1 MEYFQNK
8 KFTFIT
14 LALVATIGFSIFS
27 LKDSENKSDYNISE
41 TPTSRSQSLSS
52 RTEHQNRPRRSETT
66 RQNKNTGDKQLSS
79 RNENVSPTEAAISA
93 RAEALA
99 REEELAKAQQQCNQS
114 NLDEVAY
121 VSEAYNQNAID
132 SASAQQQIIYFIKTC
147 TREQVAS
154 MVENI
159 FNGSDDVMHSMSLLL
174 EILPNMERTLSIINA
189 IKQQD
194 FSHDDMQQLIAMTA
208 DQPTGVKQALVP
220 SIVRNDDLDSF
231 LLLTQNDNFFNSIE
245 DRTGSYPTAIE
256 ADNMIQN
263 LIMSQRHD
271 IPIDG
276 EIYNHVLST
285 YPNSTTHNQL
295 IKIALSQD
303 Q

>member
-52 RTEHQNRPRRSETT
+52 RTEHKNRPRRSETT
-66 RQNKNTGDKQLSS
+66 RQDKNTGDKQLSS

-99 REEELAKAQQQCNQS
+99 REEELAKSQQCLES
-114 NLDEVAY
+114 NLDEVGY
-121 VSEAYNQNAID
+121 ITEAYNQNTLDVAT
-132 SASAQQQIIYFIKTC
+132 AQQQIIYYMGTC
-147 TREQVAS
+147 NRKQVAS
-154 MVENI
+154 MISKI
-159 FNGSDDVMHSMSLLL
+159 FEDSDDVVHSMSLLL

-303 Q
+303 